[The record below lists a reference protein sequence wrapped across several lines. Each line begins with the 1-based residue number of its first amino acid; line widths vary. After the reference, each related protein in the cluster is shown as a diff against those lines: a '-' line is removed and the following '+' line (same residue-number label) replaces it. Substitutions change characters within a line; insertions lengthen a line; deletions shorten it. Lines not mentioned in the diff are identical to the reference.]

1 MFRMPL
7 TAGRKSLRGVV
18 SGFALVATL
27 AGGAVIGTAIASA
40 PAAAQSKPKNS
51 KKFVD
56 AYTPVSNAVNAEGGD
71 LNAAKAQLPGVIA
84 AVENETD
91 RFLAGNLALVLGG
104 KLSDKSL
111 QRQGLEI
118 MLQSGQVEPDKVS
131 QFQFFVGQLALDAK
145 DYPAALTAL
154 KQAKDAG
161 YQDPALD
168 QLIFVS
174 YVENNQVSEGLTYLK
189 GTLSAATPDAV
200 LRSALQAAYD
210 SKNPALANEWSAAL
224 VTHNANEANWKSAI
238 QVVEASND
246 FDAQATLDLMRLML
260 ATGSLKEE
268 REFRNYIESADPRV
282 MSNEVLRV
290 IAAGQQAGVFA
301 GDDAYVAEVK
311 AIADPRAPED
321 QREAAGLVTSA
332 RSSGAARDA
341 LIAGNVM
348 MSLAKFAE
356 AEEMFALALEKGA
369 PDRDLTATRLG
380 IAQAQQGKAAEAKAT
395 LAQVAGVRAP
405 LAQLWAVYA
414 GSKS

>member
-27 AGGAVIGTAIASA
+27 AGGAVIGTAMASA

-104 KLSDKSL
+104 KLTDKAL

-118 MLQSGQVEPDKVS
+118 MLQSGQVEPDKVA

-145 DYPAALTAL
+145 DYPAALAAL
-154 KQAKDAG
+154 KQAKDG
-161 YQDPALD
+161 GFQEPALD
-168 QLIFVS
+168 QLIFAA
-174 YVENNQVSEGLTYLK
+174 YIENNQANEGLAFLK
-189 GTLSAATPDAV
+189 TTLGAGTSDAV
-200 LRSALQAAYD
+200 LRAALQAAYD
-210 SKNPALANEWSAAL
+210 SKDSALANEWSATL
-224 VTHNANEANWKSAI
+224 VKQSPTEANWKSAI

-246 FDAQATLDLMRLML
+246 FDAQATLDLMRLMS

-268 REFRNYIESADPRV
+268 REFRNYIEAADPRI

-290 IAAGQQAGVFA
+290 IASGQQAGVFA

-321 QREAAGLVTSA
+321 QREAAGLATAA

-348 MSLAKFAE
+348 MSLAKYAE

-369 PDRDLTATRLG
+369 PDRDLAATRLG
-380 IAQAQQGKAAEAKAT
+380 IAQAHQGKAAEAKAT
-395 LAQVAGVRAP
+395 LDQVTGARAP
-405 LAQLWAVYA
+405 LAQLWAIYA
-414 GSKS
+414 ASKS